1 MVCAQ
6 CPCPL
11 RCVAF
16 DTLRGYLLWTLVFI
30 PAFVLAE
37 NYYSL
42 VQSSGL
48 REEGSAHKTA
58 MFIFGSPASSVAQ
71 TPSAASR
78 AALGFFEPTLALHA
92 GSHTTTSDFGKPAAG
107 DGRCITRGFSE
118 HLKLTLTALFQRISD
133 WLVSCVLRLDLYLY
147 FGSNTR
153 DHHRTPSSASSE
165 TVLDRIYHF

>member
-1 MVCAQ
+1 M
-6 CPCPL
+6 
-11 RCVAF
+11 AF

-30 PAFVLAE
+30 PAFILAE

-58 MFIFGSPASSVAQ
+58 MSIFGSPALSVAQ
-71 TPSAASR
+71 TLSAASR
-78 AALGFFEPTLALHA
+78 AALGVFEPTLALHA

-118 HLKLTLTALFQRISD
+118 HLKLTLTALFQR
-133 WLVSCVLRLDLYLY
+133 VS
-147 FGSNTR
+147 S
-153 DHHRTPSSASSE
+153 
-165 TVLDRIYHF
+165 